1 MQIVCQEV
9 NISRGTGAA
18 EGRWTLNKAA
28 GEKTLIGDKCD
39 AREWSLSCTG
49 KHLNGGVLS
58 QSRYGRSNSVVDT
71 PGLRTIYAHF
81 GICLTSGG
89 VTSKIY
95 CRSTHEGPRGKVS
108 QGPSHMSFPVSLNT
122 VHNRAVDVRD
132 HRTAIAPAQCAL
144 RPVVR
149 FDALLRFDSRI
160 IAGRRRTSIVC
171 VIAAPRLFW

>member
-1 MQIVCQEV
+1 MQVLCQEV
-9 NISRGTGAA
+9 KFSRGTGAA
-18 EGRWTLNKAA
+18 EGRWALNKAA

-71 PGLRTIYAHF
+71 PGYF
-81 GICLTSGG
+81 GICLTCGG

-108 QGPSHMSFPVSLNT
+108 QGTSHMSFPASLDT
-122 VHNRAVDVRD
+122 VHYNLVDLTD
-132 HRTAIAPAQCAL
+132 HRPVIAPAIC
-144 RPVVR
+144 P
-149 FDALLRFDSRI
+149 
-160 IAGRRRTSIVC
+160 
-171 VIAAPRLFW
+171 AASC